1 MFRELLRPS
10 LIIFSFAL
18 PAWLIFRKIISIL
31 KKRQHASFP
40 LKQELLYFSFYIYLV
55 CIFMVTVVPVPLT
68 TRDIPENKVINFIP
82 VVHTAKVFF
91 TTLSPE
97 KRFMR
102 SHVIENIVGNVL
114 LFIPLGMFLPFMI
127 RKMNSIGGIALSG
140 FALSYFIE
148 SVQLVSRIFG
158 NYRTVDIDDIILNTA
173 GAVIGFIVIS
183 KLVDKP
189 K

>member
-1 MFRELLRPS
+1 
-10 LIIFSFAL
+10 
-18 PAWLIFRKIISIL
+18 
-31 KKRQHASFP
+31 
-40 LKQELLYFSFYIYLV
+40 
-55 CIFMVTVVPVPLT
+55 
-68 TRDIPENKVINFIP
+68 
-82 VVHTAKVFF
+82 
-91 TTLSPE
+91 
-97 KRFMR
+97 MR